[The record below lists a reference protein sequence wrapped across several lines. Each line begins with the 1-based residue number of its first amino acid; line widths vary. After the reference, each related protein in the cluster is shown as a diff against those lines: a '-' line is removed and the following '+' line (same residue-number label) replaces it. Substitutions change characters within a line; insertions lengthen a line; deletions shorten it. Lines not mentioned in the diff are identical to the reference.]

1 MLKCREECSLLKKNR
16 GVIKVPIL
24 IWVVVFLAMTI
35 VVVVAEGGM
44 DRVAV
49 LVVTL
54 LGEGEVVVVVEIV
67 VAIRD
72 VLL

>member
-1 MLKCREECSLLKKNR
+1 MLKCQEECSLLKKNR

-24 IWVVVFLAMTI
+24 IWLVVFLAVTI

-54 LGEGEVVVVVEIV
+54 LGEE
-67 VAIRD
+67 R
-72 VLL
+72 LW